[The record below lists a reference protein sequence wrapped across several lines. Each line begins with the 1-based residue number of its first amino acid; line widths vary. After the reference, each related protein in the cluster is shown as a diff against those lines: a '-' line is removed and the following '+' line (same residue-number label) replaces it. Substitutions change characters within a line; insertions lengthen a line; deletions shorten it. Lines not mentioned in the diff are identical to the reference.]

1 MKELK
6 DFLNESL
13 VNEAYDKEIFQQII
27 DAINRKDE
35 YWFYTVTFN
44 DADGNT
50 GYMILESQNNKVD
63 KYLRQNKDFILNYK
77 PIPYKEINQYLDF
90 CKSQP
95 STFYCCGVTLNDEN
109 KTRGYLFTN
118 IEEGSEKR
126 EFEKFLNNHLDNV
139 DVI

>member
-1 MKELK
+1 MKGLK

-13 VNEAYDKEIFQQII
+13 VNEAYDKDIFQQIL
-27 DAINRKDE
+27 DAINREDE
-35 YWFYTVTFN
+35 YWFYTISFN
-44 DADGNT
+44 DAAGNN
-50 GYMILESQNNKVD
+50 GYMVLEQNNKVD
-63 KYLRQNKDFILNYK
+63 KSLRQNKDFILRYEQ
-77 PIPYKEINQYLDF
+77 ISYKEINHYLDI

-126 EFEKFLNNHLDNV
+126 EFEKFLNKHLDNV